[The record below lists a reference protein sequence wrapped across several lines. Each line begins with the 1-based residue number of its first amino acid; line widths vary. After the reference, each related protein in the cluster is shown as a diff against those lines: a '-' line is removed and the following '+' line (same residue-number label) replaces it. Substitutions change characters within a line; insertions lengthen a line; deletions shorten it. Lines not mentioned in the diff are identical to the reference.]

1 MGWQRSR
8 SKGMET
14 AASVLTNE
22 GHSNP
27 FLGLWKSPGSE
38 NLKITERLQIKGQQI
53 HSTLGKE

>member
-1 MGWQRSR
+1 
-8 SKGMET
+8 MET

-22 GHSNP
+22 GRSNP

-53 HSTLGKE
+53 QALWERNNLASILFF